1 MIFFFIFLRTL
12 GKALIY
18 PISNTTPH
26 NFEVY
31 TAPRPVCCEECRGL
45 LWGLAR
51 QVIYYSSAWKIN
63 CLLFQGMRCS
73 ECRLIC
79 HEKCQDLI
87 NADCLQRAAE
97 RSSKKE
103 SLGEQTQRIIS
114 VMNKSMENRVESS
127 PAVFDILRQVFG
139 VNDEDHGRA
148 LNAARQSILDGT
160 SQWRAKEWI
169 LIFY

>member
-1 MIFFFIFLRTL
+1 
-12 GKALIY
+12 
-18 PISNTTPH
+18 
-26 NFEVY
+26 
-31 TAPRPVCCEECRGL
+31 
-45 LWGLAR
+45 
-51 QVIYYSSAWKIN
+51 
-63 CLLFQGMRCS
+63 MRCS

-114 VMNKSMENRVESS
+114 VMNKSMESRVESS

-139 VNDEDHGRA
+139 IDDKDHVRA

-160 SQWRAKEWI
+160 SQWRAKERI
-169 LIFY
+169 LILYAVNLVDY